1 MTQQRHADLS
11 VGNIHKINQWSVADT
26 TVRDAL
32 SVTARDIGKVCK
44 VGSDLYWLSS
54 VSPNVW
60 SNMGGGGG
68 LTNLDGGAA
77 ATVYETASNLDGG
90 GT

>member
-60 SNMGGGGG
+60 SNMGGGG